1 MLSHQILWLVGK
13 GHVVPN
19 REKIRSDTPP
29 ALRRLLENCIQHNRE
44 LRPLFPQVLAAVES
58 LMRSLPKIHHSLS
71 EPILHRS
78 NLFSKEL
85 GEGTSGGGGGGG
97 GGTGGGGGGECSSP
111 KTPGA
116 PDVGNISHML

>member
-1 MLSHQILWLVGK
+1 MWLVGS
-13 GHVVPN
+13 GQLVPN
-19 REKIRSDTPP
+19 MAKIRSDTPP
-29 ALRRLLENCIQHNRE
+29 ALRRLLENCIKYNRD

-85 GEGTSGGGGGGG
+85 GGGG
-97 GGTGGGGGGECSSP
+97 GGTTGGGGGGGECSSP
-111 KTPGA
+111 KTPG
-116 PDVGNISHML
+116 VGEVPPSIILK